1 MEGRESLHNLEIR
14 FERDGGD
21 VFHSQCGGVCKIL
34 RTRKKI
40 RVDFEKLIL
49 YNGTKGQFSHDIM
62 EEKEC

>member
-1 MEGRESLHNLEIR
+1 MIWKYDWKETVVMCSIR
-14 FERDGGD
+14 SASIFQKSFE
-21 VFHSQCGGVCKIL
+21 QE
-34 RTRKKI
+34 I